1 MTDNSKKKELF
12 LQTLTRA
19 YNHQK
24 YVRFLQE
31 LLNDVQM
38 VAPTRFNKEYSSL
51 SGIIAG
57 HYHIGNYKGA
67 DGKKMALFAVQLQN
81 KGNVEN
87 ARSSQRAFIK
97 TLLDNSGCDGA
108 LAAFFTME
116 KDASGQERPS
126 DKWRLSFIRMEYGFA
141 DGKLSTKLTPAK
153 RYSYL
158 VGEGEPCHTAQ
169 ERLYGMF
176 VQDEV
181 NPGLAE
187 LEEAFSVETVTK
199 QFFNDYKEKYLA
211 VKEYLETTPDFMAE
225 AKRCG
230 FTSEQFT
237 KKLMGQIVFLYFV
250 QKKGWLGVSVFPV
263 RLTEKAYKSALF
275 RNAKAHNI
283 VENVYSQPNGD
294 GISFINREA
303 LFALSDEDAKFLS
316 TLVKGKSWGEGP
328 KNFMRALY
336 ESCVKQG
343 RNYFDDYLEPLFYEA
358 LNVDRGESGFYAR
371 FHCRVPF
378 LNGGLFEQLD
388 NYDWVNSDFHIPNDM
403 FSNRDTKGEDEAD
416 GILDIFDRYN
426 FTMAEDEPMER
437 EVAIDPEMLG
447 KVFENLLDVK
457 DRKSKGAFYTPREIV
472 HYMCQESL
480 INYLTTT
487 TGIEEADIRKF
498 ILYGEYFRDND
509 CLKTKE
515 VIKNGKKSHTVDKA
529 RELEM
534 PESIFS
540 FKQGVNRLKELD
552 ALLANVKIA
561 DPAVGSGAFLLGLL
575 NEIVKARQTLTAY
588 MTIEMN
594 SFERFNFYAYGRK
607 AYDLKV
613 NTIKNCLFACDLEPS
628 ATDITKLRLWLSIV
642 IDDELVKQDD
652 SEGLYDA
659 HTEPRPLPNLD
670 CNIICGNS
678 LMDEFEGIKLIT
690 ESSILNNQAA
700 TGMDSFYQAGF
711 DNMLQELIKLQ
722 DELYFTKQHE
732 TKQEIKKKIH
742 DIYDR
747 IILHQLECNP
757 TAVEKYKEVKDLAQQ
772 PFILWQLYFP
782 KVFKEK
788 QGFDIVIGNPPYIGE
803 EGHKYL
809 FQEIANTNFGSQYYI
824 GKMDFWY
831 FFVSKGIN
839 ILHNQGSL
847 SFIAP
852 NNWMSTAGGKKMRAH
867 IAQEMKIKQL
877 VTFNNVMIFES
888 ASQQTMVFL
897 LEKEKPVS
905 EYSLD
910 YKEIGN
916 QQLDAKD
923 LQKFLDGDDIGKHY
937 VSVYDPEKQANG
949 ESIQFLNTQID
960 AVIKKIKGG
969 DRFYLEKNEILNGI
983 HPHHASVT
991 KKMLAILPDSVN
1003 VGDGIF
1009 VLSNDEVNRLNLPN
1023 NEHTLLRPYYDT
1035 KNIRR
1040 YYFDTE
1046 NKYQIIYTTSDFKDA
1061 SMMDDYPILKKHLDF
1076 YAKVITSDNKPY
1088 GLHRARQSEFFDNP
1102 SIASLRKCS
1111 TPTFAYL
1118 NKQAYLTAEWYL
1130 IKTKRLN
1137 MVYLT
1142 CLFNSSLVKF
1152 WLLKMGKMQGNIFQI
1167 DKEPLL
1173 NIPIVS
1179 PSSSGESEIIE
1190 LHNKLTSMML
1200 ANNNSIIVDIEK
1212 RIDEIIYKEYEL
1224 SDNDIAVI
1232 KDELMA
1238 WGN

>member
-12 LQTLTRA
+12 LHTLKNA
-19 YNHQK
+19 YNHQG

-31 LLNDVQM
+31 LLNDVQL

-51 SGIIAG
+51 SGVIAG

-97 TLLDNSGCDGA
+97 TLLENSGCDGA

-126 DKWRLSFIRMEYGFA
+126 DKWRLSLVRMEYGFA

-158 VGEGEPCHTAQ
+158 VGKGEPCHTAQ

-176 VQDEV
+176 VQDDV

-199 QFFNDYKEKYLA
+199 QFFNDYKDKYLA
-211 VKEYLETTPDFMAE
+211 VKEYLETIPDFMAE

-237 KKLMGQIVFLYFV
+237 KKLMGQIVFLYFI
-250 QKKGWLGVSVFPV
+250 QKKGWLGVQAFPV
-263 RLTEKAYKSALF
+263 RLTEKEYKNALF
-275 RNAKAHNI
+275 RNAKAHSI
-283 VENVYSQPNGD
+283 VESVYSQPNDD

-316 TLVKGKSWGEGP
+316 TLVKGNSWGEGP

-336 ESCVKQG
+336 KSCVKQG

-388 NYDWVNSDFHIPNDM
+388 NYDWQNCDFHIPNSM
-403 FSNRDTKGEDEAD
+403 FSNADENDKDEAD

-447 KVFENLLDVK
+447 KVFENLLDVT

-480 INYLTTT
+480 INHLTTN

-515 VIKNGKKSHTVDKA
+515 VIKNGKKSYEVDKT
-529 RELEM
+529 RDLEM

-552 ALLANVKIA
+552 DLLANVKVA

-575 NEIVKARQTLTAY
+575 NEIVRARQTLTSY

-642 IDDELVKQDD
+642 IDDELVKQDN
-652 SEGLYDA
+652 SEGMYDA

-690 ESSILNNQAA
+690 ESSILNNQST

-711 DNMLQELIKLQ
+711 DNMLRELIKLQ

-732 TKQEIKKKIH
+732 SKQQIKKQIH
-742 DIYDR
+742 DIYER
-747 IILHQLECNP
+747 IILHQLESNP
-757 TAVEKYKEVKDLAQQ
+757 IAIKKYKEIKDVAQQ

-788 QGFDIVIGNPPYIGE
+788 QGFDIVIGNPPYVLLQDKVKDIALLNSLKNSYYVAQYKVDLYHLFIEKSILLSRQNGVVSLIVPSNFTTNNYTKELRIYMLSNLSIRNLIFYDENVFKANVNNLVFVGE
-803 EGHKYL
+803 KKDMKG
-809 FQEIANTNFGSQYYI
+809 ANDNNIKISFSKRDGDKWTFFNEALLSQKNFMVGDYIINPNVNNDGENIIKILDSKGKPLKDYSSVNFGMQLRNRKIYSTDVVKDESLCTEYHKKCYTGKDISFYKTTWNGLYCYFNREAKCGGCWDENAQFANPKILVRQIGKYPIAGMDICGYPVLNTAFMLSGFKEEISPYYI
-824 GKMDFWY
+824 LGLLN
-831 FFVSKGIN
+831 S
-839 ILHNQGSL
+839 SL
-847 SFIAP
+847 FRFY
-852 NNWMSTAGGKKMRAH
+852 W
-867 IAQEMKIKQL
+867 
-877 VTFNNVMIFES
+877 
-888 ASQQTMVFL
+888 
-897 LEKEKPVS
+897 
-905 EYSLD
+905 
-910 YKEIGN
+910 
-916 QQLDAKD
+916 
-923 LQKFLDGDDIGKHY
+923 LQKFSDNR
-937 VSVYDPEKQANG
+937 KQ
-949 ESIQFLNTQID
+949 FP
-960 AVIKKIKGG
+960 KIKGT
-969 DRFYLEKNEILNGI
+969 YLEMLPITRNKEKEYLIAELAEKMSIEQNNQLKKEIDNNVYDLYGINAKYRDIIDDFCKKNE
-983 HPHHASVT
+983 
-991 KKMLAILPDSVN
+991 
-1003 VGDGIF
+1003 
-1009 VLSNDEVNRLNLPN
+1009 
-1023 NEHTLLRPYYDT
+1023 
-1035 KNIRR
+1035 
-1040 YYFDTE
+1040 
-1046 NKYQIIYTTSDFKDA
+1046 
-1061 SMMDDYPILKKHLDF
+1061 
-1076 YAKVITSDNKPY
+1076 
-1088 GLHRARQSEFFDNP
+1088 
-1102 SIASLRKCS
+1102 
-1111 TPTFAYL
+1111 
-1118 NKQAYLTAEWYL
+1118 
-1130 IKTKRLN
+1130 
-1137 MVYLT
+1137 
-1142 CLFNSSLVKF
+1142 
-1152 WLLKMGKMQGNIFQI
+1152 
-1167 DKEPLL
+1167 
-1173 NIPIVS
+1173 
-1179 PSSSGESEIIE
+1179 
-1190 LHNKLTSMML
+1190 
-1200 ANNNSIIVDIEK
+1200 
-1212 RIDEIIYKEYEL
+1212 
-1224 SDNDIAVI
+1224 
-1232 KDELMA
+1232 
-1238 WGN
+1238 

>member
-1 MTDNSKKKELF
+1 MIDNSKKKELF
-12 LQTLTRA
+12 LQTLTKA
-19 YNHQK
+19 YNHQD

-31 LLNDVQM
+31 LLNDVQL
-38 VAPTRFNKEYSSL
+38 VAPTRFNKEFSSL

-108 LAAFFTME
+108 LAAFYTME
-116 KDASGQERPS
+116 KDANGQERPS
-126 DKWRLSFIRMEYGFA
+126 NKWRLSLIRMEYGFA

-336 ESCVKQG
+336 ESCMKQG

-388 NYDWVNSDFHIPNDM
+388 NYDWVNSDFHIPNEM
-403 FSNRDTKGEDEAD
+403 FSNAESKGNDEAD

-480 INYLTTT
+480 INYLTTNS
-487 TGIEEADIRKF
+487 GIEEADIRKF

-515 VIKNGKKSHTVDKA
+515 VIKNGKKSHMVDKE
-529 RELEM
+529 RDLEM

-552 ALLANVKIA
+552 ELLANVKIA

-575 NEIVKARQTLTAY
+575 NEIVRARQTLTSY
-588 MTIEMN
+588 MTLEMN

-690 ESSILNNQAA
+690 ESSILNNQAEI
-700 TGMDSFYQAGF
+700 GMDSFYQAGF

-747 IILHQLECNP
+747 IILHQLEGNP
-757 TAVEKYKEVKDLAQQ
+757 SAVEKYKEVKDVAQQ

-782 KVFKEK
+782 KVFIKK
-788 QGFDIVIGNPPYIGE
+788 AGFDIVIGNPPYIGF
-803 EGHKYL
+803 HKVPDKEFLNSHYVT
-809 FQEIANTNFGSQYYI
+809 AS
-824 GKMDFWY
+824 GKYDFY
-831 FFVSKGIN
+831 VVFIEKGIN
-839 ILHNQGSL
+839 LLNKNGALTYICPSYFYMRDYGKNTRNLLLQKGSMKCIVDFGDSQKFDEAL
-847 SFIAP
+847 TYTCVFLFQNGVTQKDSIKVFDDSLGEKDSFYIDKTNLVEP
-852 NNWMSTAGGKKMRAH
+852 MW
-867 IAQEMKIKQL
+867 KIKRDK
-877 VTFNNVMIFES
+877 ES
-888 ASQQTMVFL
+888 AISEKVEKISTYTLGDITKSISQGIVTGSNKTYL
-897 LEKEKPVS
+897 ISEDEIENLELETKYMHKA
-905 EYSLD
+905 
-910 YKEIGN
+910 YKG
-916 QQLDAKD
+916 K
-923 LQKFLDGDDIGKHY
+923 DIGKGRITY
-937 VSVYDPEKQANG
+937 SGTYIFYPY
-949 ESIQFLNTQID
+949 
-960 AVIKKIKGG
+960 KITPKGKTIPISEAE
-969 DRFYLEKNEILNGI
+969 LKEQC
-983 HPHHASVT
+983 P
-991 KKMLAILPDSVN
+991 
-1003 VGDGIF
+1003 
-1009 VLSNDEVNRLNLPN
+1009 NL
-1023 NEHTLLRPYYDT
+1023 YSY
-1035 KNIRR
+1035 
-1040 YYFDTE
+1040 
-1046 NKYQIIYTTSDFKDA
+1046 
-1061 SMMDDYPILKKHLDF
+1061 
-1076 YAKVITSDNKPY
+1076 
-1088 GLHRARQSEFFDNP
+1088 
-1102 SIASLRKCS
+1102 
-1111 TPTFAYL
+1111 
-1118 NKQAYLTAEWYL
+1118 
-1130 IKTKRLN
+1130 
-1137 MVYLT
+1137 
-1142 CLFNSSLVKF
+1142 
-1152 WLLKMGKMQGNIFQI
+1152 LLK
-1167 DKEPLL
+1167 
-1173 NIPIVS
+1173 S
-1179 PSSSGESEIIE
+1179 
-1190 LHNKLTSMML
+1190 
-1200 ANNNSIIVDIEK
+1200 
-1212 RIDEIIYKEYEL
+1212 
-1224 SDNDIAVI
+1224 
-1232 KDELMA
+1232 KDELLQRGYFVNSNKQWFELWNSRKMQHFYA
-1238 WGN
+1238 EKFVFSELGLVNDFVRVNECFYTDSACGMELKDEFQKYSNYIYKYLNSNLLTFIYKKISVPKANGYSIYKNAFLKLVPIIIPNDEKLKEFEKLEAEKFEEKLAKIVDLTEDELRMINVYISNLHKKTPDKKGF

>member
-1 MTDNSKKKELF
+1 MIDNSKKKELF
-12 LQTLTRA
+12 LQTLTKS
-19 YNHQK
+19 YNHQE

-38 VAPTRFNKEYSSL
+38 VAPTRFNKEFSSL

-57 HYHIGNYKGA
+57 HYHIGNYKGS

-116 KDASGQERPS
+116 KDANGQERPS
-126 DKWRLSFIRMEYGFA
+126 DKWRLSLIRMEYGFA

-158 VGEGEPCHTAQ
+158 VGKDEPCHTAQ
-169 ERLYGMF
+169 ERLYDMF

-211 VKEYLETTPDFMAE
+211 VKEYLEDTPDFMAE
-225 AKRCG
+225 AERCG

-237 KKLMGQIVFLYFV
+237 KKLMGQIVFLYFI
-250 QKKGWLGVSVFPV
+250 QKKGWLGVQAFPV
-263 RLTEKAYKSALF
+263 RLTEKEYKSALF

-283 VENVYSQPNGD
+283 VESVYSQPNAD

-303 LFALSDEDAKFLS
+303 LFALSDKDAKFLS

-388 NYDWVNSDFHIPNDM
+388 NYDWVNSDFHIPNSM
-403 FSNRDTKGEDEAD
+403 FSNEDEKDKDEAD

-480 INYLTTT
+480 INYLTTN

-529 RELEM
+529 RDMEM

-540 FKQGVNRLKELD
+540 FKQGINRLKELD
-552 ALLANVKIA
+552 ELLANVKIA

-575 NEIVKARQTLTAY
+575 NEIVRARQTLTAY

-642 IDDELVKQDD
+642 IDDELVKQNN
-652 SEGLYDA
+652 SEGMYDA

-678 LMDEFEGIKLIT
+678 LMDEFEGITLIT
-690 ESSILNNQAA
+690 ESSILNNQAE

-711 DNMLQELIKLQ
+711 DNMLQELIRLQ

-732 TKQEIKKKIH
+732 TKQEIKKRIH
-742 DIYDR
+742 AIYDR
-747 IILHQLECNP
+747 IILHQLESNP
-757 TAVEKYKEVKDLAQQ
+757 SAVEKYKKVKDAAQQ

-788 QGFDIVIGNPPYIGE
+788 QGFDIVIGNPPY
-803 EGHKYL
+803 KL
-809 FQEIANTNFGSQYYI
+809 CQPSNTS
-824 GKMDFWY
+824 
-831 FFVSKGIN
+831 SK
-839 ILHNQGSL
+839 
-847 SFIAP
+847 
-852 NNWMSTAGGKKMRAH
+852 T
-867 IAQEMKIKQL
+867 
-877 VTFNNVMIFES
+877 
-888 ASQQTMVFL
+888 
-897 LEKEKPVS
+897 
-905 EYSLD
+905 LD
-910 YKEIGN
+910 YYKTHFTVSSYKIDLFHLFFERGIMLLKQKGVLAYITPNTYLTNKYIKPLRKYILDNCTVYKIINHDKAFDSAAVDTATIIMMKEMANNHNVIVYEDKDNVFKEITR
-916 QQLDAKD
+916 KD
-923 LQKFLDGDDIGKHY
+923 I
-937 VSVYDPEKQANG
+937 
-949 ESIQFLNTQID
+949 
-960 AVIKKIKGG
+960 
-969 DRFYLEKNEILNGI
+969 NEWR
-983 HPHHASVT
+983 A
-991 KKMLAILPDSVN
+991 D
-1003 VGDGIF
+1003 
-1009 VLSNDEVNRLNLPN
+1009 
-1023 NEHTLLRPYYDT
+1023 NE
-1035 KNIRR
+1035 
-1040 YYFDTE
+1040 
-1046 NKYQIIYTTSDFKDA
+1046 
-1061 SMMDDYPILKKHLDF
+1061 
-1076 YAKVITSDNKPY
+1076 
-1088 GLHRARQSEFFDNP
+1088 
-1102 SIASLRKCS
+1102 
-1111 TPTFAYL
+1111 
-1118 NKQAYLTAEWYL
+1118 
-1130 IKTKRLN
+1130 
-1137 MVYLT
+1137 
-1142 CLFNSSLVKF
+1142 
-1152 WLLKMGKMQGNIFQI
+1152 
-1167 DKEPLL
+1167 
-1173 NIPIVS
+1173 
-1179 PSSSGESEIIE
+1179 
-1190 LHNKLTSMML
+1190 
-1200 ANNNSIIVDIEK
+1200 
-1212 RIDEIIYKEYEL
+1212 
-1224 SDNDIAVI
+1224 
-1232 KDELMA
+1232 
-1238 WGN
+1238 

>member
-12 LQTLTRA
+12 LQTLTKA
-19 YNHQK
+19 YNHQE

-38 VAPTRFNKEYSSL
+38 VAPTRFNKEFSSL

-57 HYHIGNYKGA
+57 HYHIGNYKGS

-116 KDASGQERPS
+116 KDANGQERPS
-126 DKWRLSFIRMEYGFA
+126 DKWRLSLIRMEYGFA
-141 DGKLSTKLTPAK
+141 DGKLSTHLTPAK

-158 VGEGEPCHTAQ
+158 VGKGEPCHTAQ

-176 VQDEV
+176 LQDNV
-181 NPGLAE
+181 NPSLAE

-211 VKEYLETTPDFMAE
+211 VKEYLEGTPDFMAE
-225 AKRCG
+225 AERCG

-237 KKLMGQIVFLYFV
+237 KKLMGQIVFLYFI
-250 QKKGWLGVSVFPV
+250 QKKGWLGVQAFPV
-263 RLTEKAYKSALF
+263 RLTGKEYKSALF
-275 RNAKAHNI
+275 HNAKAHNI
-283 VENVYSQPNGD
+283 VESVYSQPNAD
-294 GISFINREA
+294 DISFINREA

-388 NYDWVNSDFHIPNDM
+388 NYDWVNSDFHIPNSM
-403 FSNRDTKGEDEAD
+403 FSNADEKDKDEAD

-480 INYLTTT
+480 INYLTTN
-487 TGIEEADIRKF
+487 TGIEEADVRKF

-515 VIKNGKKSHTVDKA
+515 VIKNGKKSHTVDKS
-529 RELEM
+529 RDLEM

-552 ALLANVKIA
+552 ELLSNVKIA

-575 NEIVKARQTLTAY
+575 NEIVRARQTLTAY
-588 MTIEMN
+588 MAIEMN

-642 IDDELVKQDD
+642 IDDELVKQDN
-652 SEGLYDA
+652 SEGMYDA

-690 ESSILNNQAA
+690 ESSILNNQAE

-742 DIYDR
+742 AIYDR
-747 IILHQLECNP
+747 IILHQLESNLS
-757 TAVEKYKEVKDLAQQ
+757 AVEKYKKVKDAVQQ

-788 QGFDIVIGNPPYIGE
+788 QGFDIVIGNPPYGAKFSRKE
-803 EGHKYL
+803 K
-809 FQEIANTNFGSQYYI
+809 
-824 GKMDFWY
+824 
-831 FFVSKGIN
+831 N
-839 ILHNQGSL
+839 ILDKIFNDCNVPDYESADFFIELGNRIVRKKGLL
-847 SFIAP
+847 SFIVP
-852 NNWMSTAGGKKMRAH
+852 NMFMANVFAEKYRHHLIATWNLSEIDNLSDIDVFDSAKVRNCIIFFEKICYEKSTILRKLTILNHQPK
-867 IAQEMKIKQL
+867 
-877 VTFNNVMIFES
+877 V
-888 ASQQTMVFL
+888 
-897 LEKEKPVS
+897 EKEKYINKNILKENVDNWLNLIEKDETALSIVKKIQSNSVPLGEIS
-905 EYSLD
+905 EISQGLIPYDKYRGHSEETIKNKIWNAD
-910 YKEIGN
+910 YK
-916 QQLDAKD
+916 KD
-923 LQKFLDGDDIGKHY
+923 ETYKKELRGKDISRYSIKWNGKDWISYGDW
-937 VSVYDPEKQANG
+937 
-949 ESIQFLNTQID
+949 
-960 AVIKKIKGG
+960 
-969 DRFYLEKNEILNGI
+969 
-983 HPHHASVT
+983 
-991 KKMLAILPDSVN
+991 LAAPRKPA
-1003 VGDGIF
+1003 F
-1009 VLSNDEVNRLNLPN
+1009 
-1023 NEHTLLRPYYDT
+1023 
-1035 KNIRR
+1035 
-1040 YYFDTE
+1040 
-1046 NKYQIIYTTSDFKDA
+1046 FK
-1061 SMMDDYPILKKHLDF
+1061 
-1076 YAKVITSDNKPY
+1076 
-1088 GLHRARQSEFFDNP
+1088 
-1102 SIASLRKCS
+1102 
-1111 TPTFAYL
+1111 
-1118 NKQAYLTAEWYL
+1118 
-1130 IKTKRLN
+1130 
-1137 MVYLT
+1137 
-1142 CLFNSSLVKF
+1142 
-1152 WLLKMGKMQGNIFQI
+1152 
-1167 DKEPLL
+1167 
-1173 NIPIVS
+1173 
-1179 PSSSGESEIIE
+1179 
-1190 LHNKLTSMML
+1190 
-1200 ANNNSIIVDIEK
+1200 EK
-1212 RIDEIIYKEYEL
+1212 RILIREITNPRIFATYTDEEFYNTPSIINCIHFKKDIFFILGILNSKMMSFYHCANSPKAGKGLFPKILVNDVRKIPICKCDDFMIAKMSTLVKSIINDGEISSDIDKKIDDIVYEMYNITDEEQIYI
-1224 SDNDIAVI
+1224 DNWFA
-1232 KDELMA
+1232 
-1238 WGN
+1238 

>member
-1 MTDNSKKKELF
+1 MIDNSKKKELF
-12 LQTLTRA
+12 LQTLTKA
-19 YNHQK
+19 YNHQE

-31 LLNDVQM
+31 LLNDVQI
-38 VAPTRFNKEYSSL
+38 VAPTRFNKEFSSL

-116 KDASGQERPS
+116 KDTNGQERPS
-126 DKWRLSFIRMEYGFA
+126 DKWRLSLIRMEYGFA

-158 VGEGEPCHTAQ
+158 VGKGEPCHTAQ
-169 ERLYGMF
+169 ERLYGIF
-176 VQDEV
+176 AQDEV

-211 VKEYLETTPDFMAE
+211 VKEYLEATPDFMAE
-225 AKRCG
+225 AERCG

-237 KKLMGQIVFLYFV
+237 KKLMGQIVFLYFI
-250 QKKGWLGVSVFPV
+250 QKKGWLGVSAFPT
-263 RLTEKAYKSALF
+263 RLTEKEYKSALF

-283 VENVYSQPNGD
+283 VERVYSQPNAD

-388 NYDWVNSDFHIPNDM
+388 NYDWINSDFHIPNSM
-403 FSNRDTKGEDEAD
+403 FSNADENDKDEAD

-480 INYLTTT
+480 INYLTTNT
-487 TGIEEADIRKF
+487 DIEETDIRKF

-515 VIKNGKKSHTVDKA
+515 VIKNGKKSHTVDKT
-529 RELEM
+529 RDLEM

-540 FKQGVNRLKELD
+540 FKQGANRLQELD
-552 ALLANVKIA
+552 ELLANVKIA

-575 NEIVKARQTLTAY
+575 NEIVRARQTLTAY

-594 SFERFNFYAYGRK
+594 GFERFNFYAYGRK

-642 IDDELVKQDD
+642 IDDELVKQDN
-652 SEGLYDA
+652 SEGMYDA

-690 ESSILNNQAA
+690 ESSILNNQAK

-732 TKQEIKKKIH
+732 TKQNIKKKIH
-742 DIYDR
+742 AIYDR
-747 IILHQLECNP
+747 IILHQLESNP
-757 TAVEKYKEVKDLAQQ
+757 LAVEKYKEVKDIAQQ

-788 QGFDIVIGNPPYIGE
+788 HGFDIVIGNPPYVQIQKGIVNKDSYPFSEGKDKGKQNLYKLFIEKGYNLVKNGGNVCLIVQSSLLCDLSSMYTRELLLDYTTIKQIIEFPKKSQDRNGQVFDSVLQGTCICQFIKNIPHNNWLFMISVGNNSKTISNLSFESIKQNSIKDIYPESFYFPLIRVGE
-803 EGHKYL
+803 FEIMEKINANSQKLKSYIKSISQGDLNLTGAKSNFSTTVTEISLLRGRNIARYYVHNDSHEYVLSGYLSHKVNDNQNNVYL
-809 FQEIANTNFGSQYYI
+809 VGQEITGTVDEWRLHYALTDKRYKFLFGHTANKILLKNQELNYYI
-824 GKMDFWY
+824 L
-831 FFVSKGIN
+831 GIIN
-839 ILHNQGSL
+839 S
-847 SFIAP
+847 SVEDWFYRKTST
-852 NNWMSTAGGKKMRAH
+852 NNHVMGY
-867 IAQEMKIKQL
+867 EIKQL
-877 VTFNNVMIFES
+877 PIPYASEES
-888 ASQQTMVFL
+888 IAEISTMVKKVIDL
-897 LEKEKPVS
+897 SQNGTSTESIEREIDNKIYQLYHLTQDEINVVAHVKRRN
-905 EYSLD
+905 
-910 YKEIGN
+910 EIG
-916 QQLDAKD
+916 
-923 LQKFLDGDDIGKHY
+923 
-937 VSVYDPEKQANG
+937 
-949 ESIQFLNTQID
+949 
-960 AVIKKIKGG
+960 
-969 DRFYLEKNEILNGI
+969 
-983 HPHHASVT
+983 
-991 KKMLAILPDSVN
+991 
-1003 VGDGIF
+1003 
-1009 VLSNDEVNRLNLPN
+1009 
-1023 NEHTLLRPYYDT
+1023 
-1035 KNIRR
+1035 
-1040 YYFDTE
+1040 
-1046 NKYQIIYTTSDFKDA
+1046 
-1061 SMMDDYPILKKHLDF
+1061 
-1076 YAKVITSDNKPY
+1076 
-1088 GLHRARQSEFFDNP
+1088 
-1102 SIASLRKCS
+1102 
-1111 TPTFAYL
+1111 
-1118 NKQAYLTAEWYL
+1118 
-1130 IKTKRLN
+1130 
-1137 MVYLT
+1137 
-1142 CLFNSSLVKF
+1142 
-1152 WLLKMGKMQGNIFQI
+1152 
-1167 DKEPLL
+1167 
-1173 NIPIVS
+1173 
-1179 PSSSGESEIIE
+1179 
-1190 LHNKLTSMML
+1190 
-1200 ANNNSIIVDIEK
+1200 
-1212 RIDEIIYKEYEL
+1212 
-1224 SDNDIAVI
+1224 
-1232 KDELMA
+1232 
-1238 WGN
+1238 

>member
-12 LQTLTRA
+12 LHTLKNA
-19 YNHQK
+19 YNHQG

-31 LLNDVQM
+31 LLNDVQL
-38 VAPTRFNKEYSSL
+38 VAPMRFNKEYSSL
-51 SGIIAG
+51 SGVIAG

-97 TLLDNSGCDGA
+97 TLLENSGCDGA

-126 DKWRLSFIRMEYGFA
+126 DKWRLSLVRMEYGFA

-158 VGEGEPCHTAQ
+158 VGKGEPCHTAQ

-176 VQDEV
+176 VQDDV

-199 QFFNDYKEKYLA
+199 QFFNDYKDKYLA
-211 VKEYLETTPDFMAE
+211 VKEYLETIPDFMAE

-237 KKLMGQIVFLYFV
+237 KKLMGQIVFLYFI
-250 QKKGWLGVSVFPV
+250 QKKGWLGVQAFPV
-263 RLTEKAYKSALF
+263 RLTEKEYKNALF
-275 RNAKAHNI
+275 RNAKAHSI
-283 VENVYSQPNGD
+283 VESVYSQPNDD

-316 TLVKGKSWGEGP
+316 TLVKGNSWGEGP

-336 ESCVKQG
+336 KSCVKQG

-388 NYDWVNSDFHIPNDM
+388 NYDWQNCDFHIPNSM
-403 FSNRDTKGEDEAD
+403 FSNVEEKGEDDAD

-480 INYLTTT
+480 INYLTTN

-515 VIKNGKKSHTVDKA
+515 VIKNGKKSYEVDKT
-529 RELEM
+529 RDLEM

-540 FKQGVNRLKELD
+540 FKQDVNRLKELD
-552 ALLANVKIA
+552 DLLSNVKVA

-575 NEIVKARQTLTAY
+575 NEIVRARQTLTAY

-594 SFERFNFYAYGRK
+594 AFDRFSFYAYGRK

-642 IDDELVKQDD
+642 IEDELVKQDN
-652 SEGLYDA
+652 SEGMYDA

-690 ESSILNNQAA
+690 ESNILNNQAK
-700 TGMDSFYQAGF
+700 TGMDTFYQAGF

-722 DELYFTKQHE
+722 DELYFTKHHE
-732 TKQEIKKKIH
+732 TKQQIKKKIH

-747 IILHQLECNP
+747 IIMHQLESNP

-782 KVFKEK
+782 KVFKK
-788 QGFDIVIGNPPYIGE
+788 KKGFDIVIGNPPYIGFQRVPNKE
-803 EGHKYL
+803 YLNNHYFTASGKYDFYVVFIEKGIKLLRNNGILTYICPSYFYMRDYGKNTRKLLLQEGNMKCIADFGDSQIFDEALTYTCVFL
-809 FQEIANTNFGSQYYI
+809 FQKELSSDDKIKIYEGSLDDGDSFYIEKKNLVEPMWKIKRDKESIITNKLELLSQYSLGEITKSISQGIVTGSNKTYLITGEDVEKFDLETTYLHPAYKGKDIGNGKIKYSGTYIFYPYVLNNKNKTVAIDEAELINKCPNIYNYLLKSKDELLQRGYFVNSNKQWFELWNSRKMQHFYNKKFVFSELGLVNDFVCVTECFYTDSACGMELKDEFDKYYNYI
-824 GKMDFWY
+824 GKYLNSNLLTYIYKKISVPKANGYSIYKNAFLKTVPIIIPPKDEIDNLERLDRNDFE
-831 FFVSKGIN
+831 
-839 ILHNQGSL
+839 
-847 SFIAP
+847 IA
-852 NNWMSTAGGKKMRAH
+852 
-867 IAQEMKIKQL
+867 
-877 VTFNNVMIFES
+877 
-888 ASQQTMVFL
+888 
-897 LEKEKPVS
+897 
-905 EYSLD
+905 
-910 YKEIGN
+910 
-916 QQLDAKD
+916 
-923 LQKFLDGDDIGKHY
+923 LQKMIGLTE
-937 VSVYDPEKQANG
+937 DER
-949 ESIQFLNTQID
+949 
-960 AVIKKIKGG
+960 KI
-969 DRFYLEKNEILNGI
+969 I
-983 HPHHASVT
+983 
-991 KKMLAILPDSVN
+991 
-1003 VGDGIF
+1003 
-1009 VLSNDEVNRLNLPN
+1009 
-1023 NEHTLLRPYYDT
+1023 
-1035 KNIRR
+1035 
-1040 YYFDTE
+1040 
-1046 NKYQIIYTTSDFKDA
+1046 
-1061 SMMDDYPILKKHLDF
+1061 DDYISNL
-1076 YAKVITSDNKPY
+1076 
-1088 GLHRARQSEFFDNP
+1088 R
-1102 SIASLRKCS
+1102 SIG
-1111 TPTFAYL
+1111 T
-1118 NKQAYLTAEWYL
+1118 E
-1130 IKTKRLN
+1130 
-1137 MVYLT
+1137 
-1142 CLFNSSLVKF
+1142 
-1152 WLLKMGKMQGNIFQI
+1152 
-1167 DKEPLL
+1167 
-1173 NIPIVS
+1173 
-1179 PSSSGESEIIE
+1179 
-1190 LHNKLTSMML
+1190 
-1200 ANNNSIIVDIEK
+1200 
-1212 RIDEIIYKEYEL
+1212 
-1224 SDNDIAVI
+1224 
-1232 KDELMA
+1232 
-1238 WGN
+1238 

>member
-19 YNHQK
+19 YNHQE

-38 VAPTRFNKEYSSL
+38 VAPTRFNKEFSSL

-388 NYDWVNSDFHIPNDM
+388 NYDWVNSDFHIPNEM
-403 FSNRDTKGEDEAD
+403 FSNAESKGNDEAD

-480 INYLTTT
+480 INYLTTNS
-487 TGIEEADIRKF
+487 GIEEADIRKF

-515 VIKNGKKSHTVDKA
+515 VVKNGKKSHTLDKE
-529 RELEM
+529 RDLEM

-552 ALLANVKIA
+552 ELLANVKIA

-575 NEIVKARQTLTAY
+575 NEIVRARQTLTAY

-670 CNIICGNS
+670 CNIVCGNS

-742 DIYDR
+742 AIYDR

-782 KVFKEK
+782 KVFIKK
-788 QGFDIVIGNPPYIGE
+788 AGFDIVIGNPPYIGF
-803 EGHKYL
+803 HKVPDKEFLNSHYVT
-809 FQEIANTNFGSQYYI
+809 AS
-824 GKMDFWY
+824 GKYDFY
-831 FFVSKGIN
+831 VVFIEKGIN
-839 ILHNQGSL
+839 LLNKNGALTYICPSYFYMRDYGKNTRNLLLQKGSMKCIVDFGDSQKFDEAL
-847 SFIAP
+847 TYTCVFLFQNGVTQKDSIKVFDDSLDEKDSFYIDKTNLVEP
-852 NNWMSTAGGKKMRAH
+852 MW
-867 IAQEMKIKQL
+867 KIKRDK
-877 VTFNNVMIFES
+877 ES
-888 ASQQTMVFL
+888 AISEKVEKISTYTLGNITKSISQGIVTGSNKTYL
-897 LEKEKPVS
+897 ISEDEIENLELETKYMHKA
-905 EYSLD
+905 
-910 YKEIGN
+910 YKG
-916 QQLDAKD
+916 K
-923 LQKFLDGDDIGKHY
+923 DIGKGRITY
-937 VSVYDPEKQANG
+937 SGTYIFYPY
-949 ESIQFLNTQID
+949 
-960 AVIKKIKGG
+960 KITPKGKTIPISEAE
-969 DRFYLEKNEILNGI
+969 LKEQC
-983 HPHHASVT
+983 P
-991 KKMLAILPDSVN
+991 
-1003 VGDGIF
+1003 
-1009 VLSNDEVNRLNLPN
+1009 NL
-1023 NEHTLLRPYYDT
+1023 YSY
-1035 KNIRR
+1035 
-1040 YYFDTE
+1040 
-1046 NKYQIIYTTSDFKDA
+1046 
-1061 SMMDDYPILKKHLDF
+1061 
-1076 YAKVITSDNKPY
+1076 
-1088 GLHRARQSEFFDNP
+1088 
-1102 SIASLRKCS
+1102 
-1111 TPTFAYL
+1111 
-1118 NKQAYLTAEWYL
+1118 
-1130 IKTKRLN
+1130 
-1137 MVYLT
+1137 
-1142 CLFNSSLVKF
+1142 
-1152 WLLKMGKMQGNIFQI
+1152 LLK
-1167 DKEPLL
+1167 
-1173 NIPIVS
+1173 S
-1179 PSSSGESEIIE
+1179 
-1190 LHNKLTSMML
+1190 
-1200 ANNNSIIVDIEK
+1200 
-1212 RIDEIIYKEYEL
+1212 
-1224 SDNDIAVI
+1224 
-1232 KDELMA
+1232 KDELLQRGYFVNSNKQWFELWNSRKMQHFYA
-1238 WGN
+1238 EKFVFSELGLVNDFVRVNECFYTDSACGMELKDEFQKYSNYIYKYLNSNLLTFIYKKISVPKANGYSIYKNAFLKLVPIIIPNDEELKEFEKLDAEKFEEKLAKIVDLTEDELRMINVYISNLHEKTPNKKGF

>member
-1 MTDNSKKKELF
+1 MIDNSKKKELF
-12 LQTLTRA
+12 LQTLTKA
-19 YNHQK
+19 YNHQD

-31 LLNDVQM
+31 LLNDVQL
-38 VAPTRFNKEYSSL
+38 VAPTRFNKEFSSL

-67 DGKKMALFAVQLQN
+67 DGKKMALFAVQLKN

-108 LAAFFTME
+108 LAAFYTME
-116 KDASGQERPS
+116 KDANGQERPS
-126 DKWRLSFIRMEYGFA
+126 NKWRLSLIRMEYGFA

-303 LFALSDEDAKFLS
+303 LFALSDEEAKFLS

-388 NYDWVNSDFHIPNDM
+388 NYDWVNSDFHIPNEM
-403 FSNRDTKGEDEAD
+403 FSNAESKGNDEAD

-480 INYLTTT
+480 INYLTTNS
-487 TGIEEADIRKF
+487 GIEEADIRKF

-515 VIKNGKKSHTVDKA
+515 VIKNGKKSYEVDKA
-529 RELEM
+529 RDLEM
-534 PESIFS
+534 PENIFS
-540 FKQGVNRLKELD
+540 FKQGINRIKELD
-552 ALLANVKIA
+552 ELLANVKIA

-575 NEIVKARQTLTAY
+575 NEIVRARQTLTAY

-594 SFERFNFYAYGRK
+594 RFERLNFYAYGRK
-607 AYDLKV
+607 TYDLKV

-690 ESSILNNQAA
+690 ESSILNNQAEI
-700 TGMDSFYQAGF
+700 GMDSFYQAGF

-747 IILHQLECNP
+747 IILHQLEGNP
-757 TAVEKYKEVKDLAQQ
+757 SAVEKYKEVKDVAQQ

-782 KVFKEK
+782 KVFIKK
-788 QGFDIVIGNPPYIGE
+788 AGFDIVIGNPPYIGF
-803 EGHKYL
+803 HKVPDKEFLNSHYVT
-809 FQEIANTNFGSQYYI
+809 AS
-824 GKMDFWY
+824 GKYDFY
-831 FFVSKGIN
+831 VVFIEKGIN
-839 ILHNQGSL
+839 LLNKNGALTYICPSYFYMRDYGKNTRNLLLQKGSMKCIVDFGDSQKFDEAL
-847 SFIAP
+847 TYTCVFLFQNGVTQKDSIKVFDDSLDEKDSFYIDKTNLVEP
-852 NNWMSTAGGKKMRAH
+852 MW
-867 IAQEMKIKQL
+867 KIKRDK
-877 VTFNNVMIFES
+877 ES
-888 ASQQTMVFL
+888 AISEKVEKISTYTLGNITKSISQGIVTGSNKTYL
-897 LEKEKPVS
+897 ISEDEIENLELETKYMHKA
-905 EYSLD
+905 
-910 YKEIGN
+910 YKG
-916 QQLDAKD
+916 K
-923 LQKFLDGDDIGKHY
+923 DIGKGRITY
-937 VSVYDPEKQANG
+937 SGTYIFYPY
-949 ESIQFLNTQID
+949 
-960 AVIKKIKGG
+960 KITPKGKTIPISEAE
-969 DRFYLEKNEILNGI
+969 LKEQC
-983 HPHHASVT
+983 P
-991 KKMLAILPDSVN
+991 
-1003 VGDGIF
+1003 
-1009 VLSNDEVNRLNLPN
+1009 NL
-1023 NEHTLLRPYYDT
+1023 YSY
-1035 KNIRR
+1035 
-1040 YYFDTE
+1040 
-1046 NKYQIIYTTSDFKDA
+1046 
-1061 SMMDDYPILKKHLDF
+1061 
-1076 YAKVITSDNKPY
+1076 
-1088 GLHRARQSEFFDNP
+1088 
-1102 SIASLRKCS
+1102 
-1111 TPTFAYL
+1111 
-1118 NKQAYLTAEWYL
+1118 
-1130 IKTKRLN
+1130 
-1137 MVYLT
+1137 
-1142 CLFNSSLVKF
+1142 
-1152 WLLKMGKMQGNIFQI
+1152 LLK
-1167 DKEPLL
+1167 
-1173 NIPIVS
+1173 S
-1179 PSSSGESEIIE
+1179 
-1190 LHNKLTSMML
+1190 
-1200 ANNNSIIVDIEK
+1200 
-1212 RIDEIIYKEYEL
+1212 
-1224 SDNDIAVI
+1224 
-1232 KDELMA
+1232 KDELLQRGYFVNSNKQWFELWNSRKMQHFYA
-1238 WGN
+1238 EKFVFSELGLVNDFVRVNECFYTDSACGMELKDEFQKYSNYIYKYLNSNLLTFIYKKISVPKANGYSIYKNAFLKLVPIIIPNDEKLKEFEKLEAEKFEEKLAKIVDLTEDELRMINVYISNLHKKTPDKKGF

>member
-12 LQTLTRA
+12 LQTLTKA
-19 YNHQK
+19 YNHQE

-38 VAPTRFNKEYSSL
+38 VAPTRFNKEFSSL

-57 HYHIGNYKGA
+57 HYHIGNYKGS

-116 KDASGQERPS
+116 KDANGQERPS
-126 DKWRLSFIRMEYGFA
+126 DKWRLSLIRMEYGFA
-141 DGKLSTKLTPAK
+141 DGKLSTHLTPAK

-158 VGEGEPCHTAQ
+158 VGKGEPCHTAQ

-176 VQDEV
+176 LQDNV
-181 NPGLAE
+181 NPSLAE

-211 VKEYLETTPDFMAE
+211 VKEYLEGTPDFMAE
-225 AKRCG
+225 AERCG

-237 KKLMGQIVFLYFV
+237 KKLMGQIVFLYFI
-250 QKKGWLGVSVFPV
+250 QKKGWLGVQAFPV
-263 RLTEKAYKSALF
+263 RLTGKEYKSALF
-275 RNAKAHNI
+275 HNAKAHNI
-283 VENVYSQPNGD
+283 VESVYSQPNAD

-388 NYDWVNSDFHIPNDM
+388 NYDWVNSDFHIPNSM
-403 FSNRDTKGEDEAD
+403 FSNADEKDKDEAD

-480 INYLTTT
+480 INYLTTNT
-487 TGIEEADIRKF
+487 DIEEADVRKF

-515 VIKNGKKSHTVDKA
+515 VIKNGKKSYTVDKN
-529 RELEM
+529 RDLEM

-552 ALLANVKIA
+552 ELLANVKIA

-575 NEIVKARQTLTAY
+575 NEIVRARQTLTAY
-588 MTIEMN
+588 MTIEMS

-613 NTIKNCLFACDLEPS
+613 TTIKNCLFACDLEPS

-642 IDDELVKQDD
+642 IDDELVKQDN
-652 SEGLYDA
+652 SEGMYDA
-659 HTEPRPLPNLD
+659 HTKPRPLPNLD

-678 LMDEFEGIKLIT
+678 LMDWFEGIKLIT
-690 ESSILNNQAA
+690 ESSILNNQAE
-700 TGMDSFYQAGF
+700 TGMDSFYQASF

-732 TKQEIKKKIH
+732 TKQEIKKKIQA
-742 DIYDR
+742 IYDR
-747 IILHQLECNP
+747 IIMHQLESNP
-757 TAVEKYKEVKDLAQQ
+757 SAVEKYKEVKDLAQQ

-782 KVFKEK
+782 KVFMEK
-788 QGFDIVIGNPPYIGE
+788 HGFDIVIGNPPYVSAQRQVADPLLAKNRDDIVKSKRYKTL
-803 EGHKYL
+803 HQKWDL
-809 FQEIANTNFGSQYYI
+809 YI
-824 GKMDFWY
+824 PFMELGMQLLHEKGCLSMIVPYPLSNQIYAKKLREMFVNEYNLLEVVDLNDVKIFEATVQNCIP
-831 FFVSKGIN
+831 FVSKSKPDGTVI
-839 ILHNQGSL
+839 ISQI
-847 SFIAP
+847 IAGKIVHAFEQSYEKLVQ
-852 NNWMSTAGGKKMRAH
+852 NEAGVWNLTNDVRDVNAHADMHVLGDFCYISVGMVLNADEKVAKGEFVKKDLISETYDEIHCKKYIEGKD
-867 IAQEMKIKQL
+867 
-877 VTFNNVMIFES
+877 
-888 ASQQTMVFL
+888 
-897 LEKEKPVS
+897 LEKYRIKRIRYLEWGTKRCPYQLRRPTFPELYTNRKVLINALGTMKATIDEVG
-905 EYSLD
+905 EY
-910 YKEIGN
+910 YCE
-916 QQLDAKD
+916 QQVRMALLWEDLKD
-923 LQKFLDGDDIGKHY
+923 VNNK
-937 VSVYDPEKQANG
+937 
-949 ESIQFLNTQID
+949 SISSS
-960 AVIKKIKGG
+960 IKKFSTLPRDEMEKLSKLVSIKYLVGILNSSYASELLTNIRSG
-969 DRFYLEKNEILNGI
+969 DYHIVPEYIRNIPIPIPSQSEKSEIENLVDEIIIDKKNEIDAYEKEMELDMI
-983 HPHHASVT
+983 I
-991 KKMLAILPDSVN
+991 KKL
-1003 VGDGIF
+1003 
-1009 VLSNDEVNRLNLPN
+1009 
-1023 NEHTLLRPYYDT
+1023 Y
-1035 KNIRR
+1035 KNS
-1040 YYFDTE
+1040 
-1046 NKYQIIYTTSDFKDA
+1046 KGA
-1061 SMMDDYPILKKHLDF
+1061 
-1076 YAKVITSDNKPY
+1076 
-1088 GLHRARQSEFFDNP
+1088 
-1102 SIASLRKCS
+1102 
-1111 TPTFAYL
+1111 
-1118 NKQAYLTAEWYL
+1118 
-1130 IKTKRLN
+1130 
-1137 MVYLT
+1137 
-1142 CLFNSSLVKF
+1142 
-1152 WLLKMGKMQGNIFQI
+1152 
-1167 DKEPLL
+1167 
-1173 NIPIVS
+1173 
-1179 PSSSGESEIIE
+1179 
-1190 LHNKLTSMML
+1190 
-1200 ANNNSIIVDIEK
+1200 
-1212 RIDEIIYKEYEL
+1212 
-1224 SDNDIAVI
+1224 
-1232 KDELMA
+1232 
-1238 WGN
+1238 

>member
-1 MTDNSKKKELF
+1 MIDNSKKKELF
-12 LQTLTRA
+12 LQTLTKA
-19 YNHQK
+19 YNHQD

-31 LLNDVQM
+31 LLNDVQL
-38 VAPTRFNKEYSSL
+38 VAPTRFNKEFSSL

-108 LAAFFTME
+108 LAAFYTME
-116 KDASGQERPS
+116 KDANGQERPS
-126 DKWRLSFIRMEYGFA
+126 NKWRLSLIRMEYGFA

-388 NYDWVNSDFHIPNDM
+388 NYDWVNSDFHIPNEM
-403 FSNRDTKGEDEAD
+403 FSNAESKGNDEAD

-480 INYLTTT
+480 INYLTTNS
-487 TGIEEADIRKF
+487 GIEEADIRKF

-515 VIKNGKKSHTVDKA
+515 VIKNGKKSHMVDKE
-529 RELEM
+529 RDLEM

-552 ALLANVKIA
+552 ELLANVKIA

-575 NEIVKARQTLTAY
+575 NEIVRARQTLTSY
-588 MTIEMN
+588 MTLEMN

-690 ESSILNNQAA
+690 ESSILNNQAEI
-700 TGMDSFYQAGF
+700 GMDSFYQAGF

-747 IILHQLECNP
+747 IILHQLEGNP
-757 TAVEKYKEVKDLAQQ
+757 SAVEKYKEVKDVAQQ

-782 KVFKEK
+782 KVFIKK
-788 QGFDIVIGNPPYIGE
+788 AGFDIVIGNPPYIGF
-803 EGHKYL
+803 HKVPDKEFLNSHYVT
-809 FQEIANTNFGSQYYI
+809 AS
-824 GKMDFWY
+824 GKYDFY
-831 FFVSKGIN
+831 VVFIEKGIN
-839 ILHNQGSL
+839 LLNKNGALTYICPSYFYMRDYGKNTRNLLLQKGSMKCIVDFGDSQKFDEAL
-847 SFIAP
+847 TYTCVFLFQNGVTQKDSIKVFDDSLDEKDSFYIDKTNLVEP
-852 NNWMSTAGGKKMRAH
+852 MW
-867 IAQEMKIKQL
+867 KIKRDK
-877 VTFNNVMIFES
+877 ES
-888 ASQQTMVFL
+888 AISEKVEKISTYTLGDITKSISQGIVTGSNKTYL
-897 LEKEKPVS
+897 ISEDEIENLELETKYMHKA
-905 EYSLD
+905 
-910 YKEIGN
+910 YKG
-916 QQLDAKD
+916 K
-923 LQKFLDGDDIGKHY
+923 DIGKGRITY
-937 VSVYDPEKQANG
+937 SGTYIFYPY
-949 ESIQFLNTQID
+949 
-960 AVIKKIKGG
+960 KITPKGKTIPISEAE
-969 DRFYLEKNEILNGI
+969 LKEQC
-983 HPHHASVT
+983 P
-991 KKMLAILPDSVN
+991 
-1003 VGDGIF
+1003 
-1009 VLSNDEVNRLNLPN
+1009 NL
-1023 NEHTLLRPYYDT
+1023 YSY
-1035 KNIRR
+1035 
-1040 YYFDTE
+1040 
-1046 NKYQIIYTTSDFKDA
+1046 
-1061 SMMDDYPILKKHLDF
+1061 
-1076 YAKVITSDNKPY
+1076 
-1088 GLHRARQSEFFDNP
+1088 
-1102 SIASLRKCS
+1102 
-1111 TPTFAYL
+1111 
-1118 NKQAYLTAEWYL
+1118 
-1130 IKTKRLN
+1130 
-1137 MVYLT
+1137 
-1142 CLFNSSLVKF
+1142 
-1152 WLLKMGKMQGNIFQI
+1152 LLK
-1167 DKEPLL
+1167 
-1173 NIPIVS
+1173 S
-1179 PSSSGESEIIE
+1179 
-1190 LHNKLTSMML
+1190 
-1200 ANNNSIIVDIEK
+1200 
-1212 RIDEIIYKEYEL
+1212 
-1224 SDNDIAVI
+1224 
-1232 KDELMA
+1232 KDELLQRGYFVNSNKQWFELWNSRKMQHFYA
-1238 WGN
+1238 EKFVFSELGLVNDFVRVNECFYTDSACGMELKDEFQKYSNYIYKYLNSNLLTFIYKKISVPKANGYSIYKNAFLKLVPIIIPNDEKLKEFEKLEAEKFEEKLAKIVDLTEDELRMINVYISNLHKKTPDKKGF

>member
-1 MTDNSKKKELF
+1 MIDNSKKKELF
-12 LQTLTRA
+12 LQTLTKA
-19 YNHQK
+19 YNHQD

-31 LLNDVQM
+31 LLNDVQL
-38 VAPTRFNKEYSSL
+38 VAPTRFNKEFSSL

-67 DGKKMALFAVQLQN
+67 DGKKMALFAVQLKN
-81 KGNVEN
+81 KGNVDN

-108 LAAFFTME
+108 LAAFYTME
-116 KDASGQERPS
+116 KDANGQERPS
-126 DKWRLSFIRMEYGFA
+126 NKWRLSLIRMEYGFA

-388 NYDWVNSDFHIPNDM
+388 NYDWVNSDFHIPNEM
-403 FSNRDTKGEDEAD
+403 FSNAESKGNDEAD

-480 INYLTTT
+480 INYLTTNS
-487 TGIEEADIRKF
+487 GIEEADIRKF

-515 VIKNGKKSHTVDKA
+515 VIKNGKKSHMVDKA
-529 RELEM
+529 RDLEM

-540 FKQGVNRLKELD
+540 FKQGVNHLKELD
-552 ALLANVKIA
+552 ELLANVKIA

-575 NEIVKARQTLTAY
+575 NEIVRARQTLTTY

-594 SFERFNFYAYGRK
+594 DFERFNFYAYGRK

-690 ESSILNNQAA
+690 ESSILNNQSEI
-700 TGMDSFYQAGF
+700 GMDSFYQAGF

-742 DIYDR
+742 AIYDR
-747 IILHQLECNP
+747 IILHQLEGNP
-757 TAVEKYKEVKDLAQQ
+757 SAVEKYKEVKDLAQQ

-782 KVFKEK
+782 KVFMEK
-788 QGFDIVIGNPPYIGE
+788 HGFDIAIGNPPYI
-803 EGHKYL
+803 
-809 FQEIANTNFGSQYYI
+809 S
-824 GKMDFWY
+824 
-831 FFVSKGIN
+831 
-839 ILHNQGSL
+839 
-847 SFIAP
+847 AP
-852 NNWMSTAGGKKMRAH
+852 NQLADEFLTRQREILSKNGRFKSLHSKWDVYIPFMELGIQLLHENGSFAMIVPYPLENQIYAKKMRNMLLKDVDLIELVDLKEVKVFEATVQN
-867 IAQEMKIKQL
+867 IIPVAIKR
-877 VTFNNVMIFES
+877 S
-888 ASQQTMVFL
+888 S
-897 LEKEKPVS
+897 
-905 EYSLD
+905 
-910 YKEIGN
+910 
-916 QQLDAKD
+916 
-923 LQKFLDGDDIGKHY
+923 KHECY
-937 VSVYDPEKQANG
+937 ISHMYNG
-949 ESIQFLNTQID
+949 T
-960 AVIKKIKGG
+960 IKKDFIQPHDMLVIDKKNGVWNLTEQKRNVSLYNNFHVLGDYCYISYGLRPNSDEKTAKGEFKKADLISDVIDG
-969 DRFYLEKNEILNGI
+969 IPRREYLE
-983 HPHHASVT
+983 
-991 KKMLAILPDSVN
+991 
-1003 VGDGIF
+1003 
-1009 VLSNDEVNRLNLPN
+1009 
-1023 NEHTLLRPYYDT
+1023 
-1035 KNIRR
+1035 
-1040 YYFDTE
+1040 
-1046 NKYQIIYTTSDFKDA
+1046 
-1061 SMMDDYPILKKHLDF
+1061 
-1076 YAKVITSDNKPY
+1076 
-1088 GLHRARQSEFFDNP
+1088 
-1102 SIASLRKCS
+1102 
-1111 TPTFAYL
+1111 
-1118 NKQAYLTAEWYL
+1118 
-1130 IKTKRLN
+1130 
-1137 MVYLT
+1137 
-1142 CLFNSSLVKF
+1142 
-1152 WLLKMGKMQGNIFQI
+1152 GK
-1167 DKEPLL
+1167 
-1173 NIPIVS
+1173 
-1179 PSSSGESEIIE
+1179 
-1190 LHNKLTSMML
+1190 
-1200 ANNNSIIVDIEK
+1200 DIEK
-1212 RIDEIIYKEYEL
+1212 YEIKRVRYLEYGTDRSPQKLVRPTFPELYIHPKLMSNVFGELKVALDIEGKYVHNNLITACVLWKSLKGVENKSISSSIKKFSNMSRVDMEALSTTVDLRYLLAVLNSSYAAKLLQDQRAGDYHIYPEHIRRIPIPEATIKEQDEIIGLVTMVLKNKNQDILDEIDKKVEYLYQKNLNGCE
-1224 SDNDIAVI
+1224 
-1232 KDELMA
+1232 
-1238 WGN
+1238 